1 MAVAMPPEAISGE
14 VRQKRLWTGAAAVI
28 AMAAFLYFA
37 HYRVRYIGGCDS
49 PAYLLESWRLRGLD
63 VGLARDP
70 AVPQQGALVPLCMV
84 EHAGIVRSFFPPGFS
99 LLLAGAGAVGLEFH
113 VTPLSGALSGLLL
126 FLVARPRVGPALAL
140 ATMMAWLGAPLLLWG
155 STAVMSDVP
164 ATTLLLGAFFA
175 ADQRK
180 TSTSGILV
188 GCAMGVRPETVL
200 FVPALIAFFP
210 SRAEMWRLSVGLGA
224 AGLGWLAF
232 FLASF
237 GSLHLPYTSNMTE
250 LYGENFGRQMIF
262 LLAETARQHAPVMA
276 LAIVALVRSPRVC
289 LPYLLWFAPFVV
301 LHALWRVPYEAWW
314 HARFV
319 LPALPA
325 LFLLAAIGAASLRDA
340 LRNEAVRY
348 ALSTSVLAAY
358 LTWCFTFEPASI
370 HRFTEW
376 DERYA
381 SESRRIAA
389 RLPHNSLVGAVNYSA
404 PLRYYGKVETFL
416 WCHIDAPALIRWALD
431 VGRPVYAVVEGPVE
445 LCEGLYNVLLPTLDV
460 TLVEELSAD
469 RRVFQLSRPPI
480 VGERGQNRKTPSA
493 PQPAEP

>member
-1 MAVAMPPEAISGE
+1 MAAAMPPADISGE
-14 VRQKRLWTGAAAVI
+14 LRQKRLWSSLAVVI
-28 AMAAFLYFA
+28 AIGALLYFA

-49 PAYLLESWRLRGLD
+49 PAYFLESGRLRGLD

-70 AVPQQGALVPLCMV
+70 AVPQQAALVPLCMV
-84 EHAGIVRSFFPPGFS
+84 EHAGVVRSFFPPGFS
-99 LLLAGAGAVGLEFH
+99 LLLAGAGALGLEFY

-155 STAVMSDVP
+155 STAVMSDMP
-164 ATTLLLGAFFA
+164 ATTLLLGALFA

-180 TSTSGILV
+180 TSTSGLLV
-188 GCAMGVRPETVL
+188 GCAMGVRPETAL

-210 SRAEMWRLSVGLGA
+210 SRAEVWRLSLGLGA

-237 GSLHLPYTSNMTE
+237 GSLHLPYSSNLTE
-250 LYGENFGRQMIF
+250 LYGENFGRQIMF
-262 LLAETARQHAPVMA
+262 LLIETARQHGPVMV
-276 LAIVALVRSPRVC
+276 LAMVALVRSSRVC

-325 LFLLAAIGAASLRDA
+325 LFLLAAIGAASLRDT
-340 LRNEAVRY
+340 LRNDAVRY
-348 ALSTSVLAAY
+348 ALSTTVLAAY
-358 LTWCFTFEPASI
+358 LMWCFTFEPASI
-370 HRFTEW
+370 HRFTAW

-381 SESRRIAA
+381 SESRRVAA
-389 RLPHNSLVGAVNYSA
+389 RLPQNALVGAVNYSA
-404 PLRYYGKVETFL
+404 SLRYYGKVETFL
-416 WCHIDAPALIRWALD
+416 WCHPDAPALIRWALD

-445 LCEGLYNVLLPTLDV
+445 PCDGRYAVLLPMLDV

-469 RRVFQLSRPPI
+469 RRLFRLSR
-480 VGERGQNRKTPSA
+480 GGR
-493 PQPAEP
+493 